1 MQRGRVELRPA
12 AQSACKDKEDSWRTL
27 DTAKNYDNR
36 GEREVLDGTDEPSLI
51 PGDAFQKDLPE
62 GTLGAEEE
70 LWLADPRTL
79 TLAGGAQKILAGAPK
94 GHYTG
99 ELIDCEIEANT
110 GIHEEPSEVLE
121 DLVSRRRYLLEETE
135 RLGRVLGTSGTHP
148 IGDWR
153 EQEIID
159 QPHYRRLEDKLGW
172 LIRRNNTFALH
183 THYAVRGREKA
194 IYLYNRL
201 REYVPHMLALSVNS
215 PFWQGEITDMQSS
228 RILIFSRSMHRA
240 GIPDPLNSWNDYAGY
255 VDYVQR
261 SGAIKKLGEI
271 WWDIRPAPQIDTVE
285 LRACDAQT
293 EPWRTEALLTLTAAL
308 CDVLS
313 EEYESGEK
321 RRIRPTRE
329 IEENK
334 WSAQRYGMNGDFVD
348 YDSHESV
355 ATRKVLTGWLEHLE
369 SWTRRNLST
378 VARILDVPTGAERQ
392 LKVYRET
399 NSTYEVTRD
408 IAERTRSSVEG

>member
-1 MQRGRVELRPA
+1 LT
-12 AQSACKDKEDSWRTL
+12 SADRLSF
-27 DTAKNYDNR
+27 
-36 GEREVLDGTDEPSLI
+36 I
-51 PGDAFQKDLPE
+51 PEDAFETGLPE

-70 LWLADPRTL
+70 LWLADPASMK
-79 TLAGGAQKILAGAPK
+79 LAGGAQKILGSALE

-99 ELIDCEIEANT
+99 ELIDCEIESNT
-110 GIHEEPSEVLE
+110 GVHEEPWGVLE
-121 DLVSRRRYLLEETE
+121 DLVARRRYLFAEAK

-194 IYLYNRL
+194 IYLFNRL

-228 RILIFSRSMHRA
+228 RILVFSRSIHRA
-240 GIPDPLNSWNDYAGY
+240 GLPEPLSSWNDYADY
-255 VDYVQR
+255 VDYVGR
-261 SGAIKKLGEI
+261 SGAIHKLGEI
-271 WWDIRPAPQIDTVE
+271 WWDVRPAPKVGTVE
-285 LRACDAQT
+285 MRACDAQT
-293 EPWRTEALLTLTAAL
+293 EPWRSLALTALTAAL

-313 EEYESGEK
+313 EEYESGE
-321 RRIRPTRE
+321 RRPILPGRE

-334 WSAQRYGMNGDFVD
+334 WSAQRYGMSGDFVD
-348 YDSHESV
+348 HGSHESV
-355 ATRKVLTGWLEHLE
+355 PTREILTGWLERLE
-369 SWTRRNLST
+369 SRTKRDLS
-378 VARILDVPTGAERQ
+378 VVGRLLDEPTGADRQ
-392 LKVYRET
+392 LEVWRET
-399 NSTYEVTRD
+399 HSTWEVTRD
-408 IAERTRSSVEG
+408 VAERTRAAKED